1 MSINIKNINIKG
13 MSREQWLNERKRG
26 VGGSDVGK
34 VLGVSE
40 WGTAVDVWLEKTGR
54 TAPVEQT
61 EAMWF
66 GTEMEDA
73 VARRYAAETGVEIVR
88 HNFMAIDEE
97 YHLLGNIDRLVKL
110 ADTGLAAYQGE
121 VRTDRALEC
130 KTSSQTPWDD
140 VPLHYQAQV
149 QAYMALHPSIQRFD
163 VAASFYG
170 LAKAFKVFSVER
182 DDEVI
187 ESIREAV
194 KEFWEKHVIPDVPPT
209 PTCEEDCRAIWKA
222 SNPLRKVYA
231 TDEVTAAVKSLK
243 DMEAR
248 IKELEAGASA
258 VKASIMAA
266 MEDGE
271 ILVAPDGS
279 KLVTWKSN
287 KATRKTDWEAV
298 AKALNP
304 DESLIA
310 EWTTEKSGA
319 RVFRVS

>member
-1 MSINIKNINIKG
+1 MRNINIKG
-13 MSREQWLNERKRG
+13 MSREQWLAERKSG

-40 WGTAVDVWLEKTGR
+40 WGTAVDVWMEKTGR

-73 VARRYAAETGVEIVR
+73 VARRYAAETGVEVVR
-88 HNFMAIDEE
+88 HNFMAFDEDC
-97 YHLLGNIDRLVKL
+97 HLLGNIDRLVKL
-110 ADTGLAAYQGE
+110 TEGGLAAYQGE
-121 VRTDRALEC
+121 VRTTLALEC
-130 KTSSQTPWDD
+130 KTSSQSPWED

-149 QAYMALHPSIQRFD
+149 QTYMALHPTIMRFD

-170 LAKAFKVFSVER
+170 FAKEFKVYHVDR

-187 ESIREAV
+187 DSIREAV
-194 KEFWEKHVIPDVPPT
+194 KAFWEKHVIPDVPPM
-209 PTCEEDCRAIWKA
+209 PTCEEDCKAIWKS

-231 TDEVTAAVKSLK
+231 TDEVAMAVKSFK
-243 DMEAR
+243 DMQAR
-248 IKELEAGASA
+248 IKELEASASD

-279 KLVTWKSN
+279 KLVSWKSN
-287 KATRKTDWEAV
+287 KATKKTDWKAV
-298 AKALNP
+298 ANALDP

>member
-1 MSINIKNINIKG
+1 MITIKNIKG
-13 MSREQWLNERKRG
+13 MSREQWLKERKRG

-54 TAPVEQT
+54 TAPVEQS

-66 GTEMEDA
+66 GNEMEDA
-73 VARRYAAETGVEIVR
+73 VARRYAAETGVEVVR
-88 HNFMAIDEE
+88 HNFMAFDEDC
-97 YHLLGNIDRLVKL
+97 HLLGNIDRLVK
-110 ADTGLAAYQGE
+110 ANGSGAPAHQGE
-121 VRTDRALEC
+121 VRTAVGLEC
-130 KTSSQTPWDD
+130 KTSSQAPWDE

-149 QAYMALHPSIQRFD
+149 QTYMALHPSIQRFD

-170 LAKAFKVFSVER
+170 FAKSFKVFSVER
-182 DDEVI
+182 DNEVI
-187 ESIREAV
+187 DSIREAV

-209 PTCEEDCRAIWKA
+209 PTCEADCKAIWKV

-231 TDEVTAAVKSLK
+231 TDEVAKAVKSFK

-248 IKELEAGASA
+248 IKELEAGASDL
-258 VKASIMAA
+258 KASIMAA

-271 ILVAPDGS
+271 ILIGPDGA
-279 KLVTWKSN
+279 KLATWKSN
-287 KATRKTDWEAV
+287 KASTKTDWEAIAV
-298 AKALNP
+298 AMNP
-304 DESLIA
+304 PQELIA
-310 EWTTEKSGA
+310 ANTTTKIGA

>member
-1 MSINIKNINIKG
+1 MSRNINIKG
-13 MSREQWLNERKRG
+13 MSRDQWLNERKRG

-40 WGTAVDVWLEKTGR
+40 WGTAVDVWMEKTGR

-66 GTEMEDA
+66 GNEMEDA
-73 VARRYAAETGVEIVR
+73 VARRYAAETGVEVVR
-88 HNFMAIDEE
+88 HNFMMFDEDC
-97 YHLLGNIDRLVKL
+97 HLLGNIDRLVKL

-121 VRTDRALEC
+121 VRTALALEC
-130 KTSSQTPWDD
+130 KTSSQAPWDD

-149 QAYMALHPSIQRFD
+149 QAYMALHPTIQRFD

-170 LAKAFKVFSVER
+170 FAKSFKVYHVER

-194 KEFWEKHVIPDVPPT
+194 KAFWEAYVIPDVPPT
-209 PTCEEDCRAIWKA
+209 PTCEADCKAIWKA

-231 TDEVTAAVKSLK
+231 TDEVAMAVKSFK

-248 IKELEAGASA
+248 IKELEAGASD

-279 KLVTWKSN
+279 KLVSWKTN
-287 KATRKTDWEAV
+287 KATKKTDWEAV

-304 DESLIA
+304 DESLVA

>member
-1 MSINIKNINIKG
+1 MRNINIKG
-13 MSREQWLNERKRG
+13 MSRDQWLNERKRG

-40 WGTAVDVWLEKTGR
+40 WGTAVDVWMEKTGR

-88 HNFMAIDEE
+88 HNFMAVDEDC
-97 YHLLGNIDRLVKL
+97 HLLGNIDRLVKP
-110 ADTGLAAYQGE
+110 TESGLAAYQGE
-121 VRTDRALEC
+121 VRTELGLEC
-130 KTSSQTPWDD
+130 KTSSQSPWED

-149 QAYMALHPSIQRFD
+149 QTYMALHPSIQRFD

-170 LAKAFKVFSVER
+170 FAKAFKVYHVER

-194 KEFWEKHVIPDVPPT
+194 KAFWEKHVIPDVPPT
-209 PTCEEDCRAIWKA
+209 PTCEADCKAIWKA

-231 TDEVTAAVKSLK
+231 TDEVAKAVKSFK
-243 DMEAR
+243 DMQAR
-248 IKELEAGASA
+248 IKELEACAA
-258 VKASIMAA
+258 DVKASIMAA

-271 ILVAPDGS
+271 ILVAPDGA

-287 KATRKTDWEAV
+287 KATRKTDWQAV

>member
-1 MSINIKNINIKG
+1 MITIKNIKR
-13 MSREQWLNERKRG
+13 MSRDQWLNERKRG

-34 VLGVSE
+34 ILGVSE

-66 GTEMEDA
+66 GTELEDA
-73 VARRYAAETGVEIVR
+73 VARRYAAETGVEVVR
-88 HNFMAIDEE
+88 HNFMAIDEDC
-97 YHLLGNIDRLVKL
+97 HLLGNIDRLVKP
-110 ADTGLAAYQGE
+110 TESGLAAYQGE
-121 VRTDRALEC
+121 VRTALGLEC
-130 KTSSQTPWDD
+130 KTSSQSPWED

-170 LAKAFKVFSVER
+170 LTKSFKVFSVER

-194 KEFWEKHVIPDVPPT
+194 KEFWEKHVVPDVPPP
-209 PTCEEDCRAIWKA
+209 PTCEADCKAIWKV
-222 SNPLRKVYA
+222 SSPLRKVYA
-231 TDEVTAAVKSLK
+231 TDEVAAAVKSLK
-243 DMEAR
+243 EMEAR

-287 KATRKTDWEAV
+287 KATKKTDWEAV

>member
-1 MSINIKNINIKG
+1 MRNIRNINIKG
-13 MSREQWLNERKRG
+13 MSRDQWLNERKRG

-66 GTEMEDA
+66 GNEMEDA
-73 VARRYAAETGVEIVR
+73 VARRYASETGVEVVR
-88 HNFMAIDEE
+88 HNFMAFDDEAF
-97 YHLLGNIDRLVKL
+97 LVGNIDRLVKL
-110 ADTGLAAYQGE
+110 NGSGAPAHQGE
-121 VRTDRALEC
+121 VRTAVGLEC
-130 KTSSQTPWDD
+130 KTSSQAPWDD

-170 LAKAFKVFSVER
+170 FAKAFKVFSVPR
-182 DDEVI
+182 DEEVI
-187 ESIREAV
+187 ASIRERTR
-194 KEFWEKHVIPDVPPT
+194 EFWLRHVIPDVPPT
-209 PTCEEDCRAIWKA
+209 PTCEEDCKAIWKV

-231 TDEVTAAVKSLK
+231 TDVVVDAVKALK
-243 DMEAR
+243 DFDAR
-248 IKELEAGASA
+248 IKELEAGASE
-258 VKASIMAA
+258 VKTSIMAA

-271 ILVAPDGS
+271 VLLGPDGA
-279 KLVTWKSN
+279 KLATWKSN

>member
-1 MSINIKNINIKG
+1 MRNINIKG
-13 MSREQWLNERKRG
+13 MSRDQWLNERKRG

-34 VLGVSE
+34 VLGVSD

-54 TAPVEQT
+54 TAPAEQT

-66 GTEMEDA
+66 GREMEDA
-73 VARRYAAETGVEIVR
+73 VARRYASETGVEVVR

-97 YHLLGNIDRLVKL
+97 YHLLGNIDRLVKP
-110 ADTGLAAYQGE
+110 TENGLAAYQGE
-121 VRTDRALEC
+121 VRTDLALEC
-130 KTSSQTPWDD
+130 KTSSQAPWED

-149 QAYMALHPSIQRFD
+149 QTYMALHPTIERFD

-170 LAKAFKVFSVER
+170 FGKAFKVFSVER
-182 DDEVI
+182 DNEVI
-187 ESIREAV
+187 EAIREAV
-194 KEFWEKHVIPDVPPT
+194 KAFWEKHVVPDVPP
-209 PTCEEDCRAIWKA
+209 PPMSEADCKALWKV

-231 TDEVTAAVKSLK
+231 TDEVALAVESFKE
-243 DMEAR
+243 MEAR

-271 ILVAPDGS
+271 VLIGPDGA
-279 KLVTWKSN
+279 KLATWKTN
-287 KATRKTDWEAV
+287 KASKKTDWEAV